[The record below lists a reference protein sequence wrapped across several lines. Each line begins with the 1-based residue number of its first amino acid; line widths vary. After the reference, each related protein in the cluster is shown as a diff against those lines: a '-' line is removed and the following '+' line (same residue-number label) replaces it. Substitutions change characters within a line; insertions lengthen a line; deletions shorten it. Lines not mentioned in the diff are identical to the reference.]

1 MKGVVFTEF
10 LEMVEQ
16 QYSPAL
22 ADDLVDSS
30 DLPSGGAYTA
40 VGTYAPAE
48 MTTLVQALADRTG
61 ASVPELLEGYGQY
74 LFGRFTVLYPAFFD
88 GPTDALAFVATIQP
102 VVHAEVRKL
111 YPDAELPEFEITWLS
126 DNELVMTYR
135 SPRRLGDLAM
145 GLLRG
150 AVQHFGQPVDLVR
163 ENAGGDGAT
172 VRFTLTRQR
181 S

>member
-61 ASVPELLEGYGQY
+61 ASVPELLEGYGQN
-74 LFGRFTVLYPAFFD
+74 LFSRAGPC

-181 S
+181 G